1 MSAKTR
7 AATAD
12 IRCDSCHKPDLGE
25 VRNDHVN
32 KTVPASR
39 PKSDCITRNPH
50 ECGASMAAKRLGI
63 CVGNSRHKQRGND
76 RLCARDEKFQVTS
89 TDFPSYETNAA
100 RGEQIFRGAHD

>member
-50 ECGASMAAKRLGI
+50 ECGASMAAKRLGFVLETQDTSSVVTI
-63 CVGNSRHKQRGND
+63 VCVRVTKNFKSRQ
-76 RLCARDEKFQVTS
+76 
-89 TDFPSYETNAA
+89 
-100 RGEQIFRGAHD
+100 QIFHHMGRTRRTANKYPPRS